1 MILSFLKKSSSIAK
15 KEKPMNEKKGYS
27 YTVED
32 EKIIRYMKLS
42 TEQKLKWLEEINTFT
57 YSVLSDEEKLIRQ
70 KLRAAEI

>member
-1 MILSFLKKSSSIAK
+1 MSFLRKSSSIARK
-15 KEKPMNEKKGYS
+15 GNCMNEKKGFS

-32 EKIIRYMKLS
+32 EKIREYMKLS

-57 YSVLSDEEKLIRQ
+57 HAVLSDEEKLIRQ

>member
-1 MILSFLKKSSSIAK
+1 
-15 KEKPMNEKKGYS
+15 MNEKKGYS

-32 EKIIRYMKLS
+32 EKIIKYMKLS

-57 YSVLSDEEKLIRQ
+57 HSVLSDEEKLIRQ

>member
-1 MILSFLKKSSSIAK
+1 
-15 KEKPMNEKKGYS
+15 MNEKKGYS

-32 EKIIRYMKLS
+32 EKVIEYMNLS

-57 YSVLSDEEKLIRQ
+57 FSVLSEEEKLIRQ